1 LFKIPPK
8 SLLANE
14 KKIDKEIEFF
24 FNKIIKERGGQGGK
38 KEFRGKNQ
46 MNR

>member
-24 FNKIIKERGGQGGK
+24 LNKKIKERGGKGGK
-38 KEFRGKNQ
+38 KEFMGKNQ